1 MIGRASLTSL
11 TRPLQIPSQ
20 LPSRCIRLQ
29 SIGNWKG
36 IDPKSRIFSQGSSAV
51 EHQCRTR
58 CAVLMGYPAIP
69 VSLPF
74 GSFNSKGYR
83 GQNSKETIS
92 ETKKKQDFKTNTQIG
107 FVWQGW
113 DKKARAGS
121 AGMFKD
127 RQRPAYLSESGPL
140 FFQSVSDVIS
150 LGSVML
156 MLPFLFV

>member
-11 TRPLQIPSQ
+11 TCSLQIPSQ

-36 IDPKSRIFSQGSSAV
+36 IDPKSRTFSQGSSAV

-58 CAVLMGYPAIP
+58 CAVSIGHQAIP
-69 VSLPF
+69 VSLPL
-74 GSFNSKGYR
+74 GSFNSKGYG

-92 ETKKKQDFKTNTQIG
+92 ETKKTRLQTNTQIG
-107 FVWQGW
+107 FVWLGW
-113 DKKARAGS
+113 DIKARAGS

-127 RQRPAYLSESGPL
+127 RQHPAYLSESGPL

>member
-1 MIGRASLTSL
+1 MQDPVCSFDG
-11 TRPLQIPSQ
+11 
-20 LPSRCIRLQ
+20 LPSLFPLDHLTQKATGDRIQ
-29 SIGNWKG
+29 KKPY
-36 IDPKSRIFSQGSSAV
+36 PKR
-51 EHQCRTR
+51 
-58 CAVLMGYPAIP
+58 
-69 VSLPF
+69 
-74 GSFNSKGYR
+74 
-83 GQNSKETIS
+83 
-92 ETKKKQDFKTNTQIG
+92 KKQDFKTNTQIG